1 MVNMNFPTLNLKKSK
16 PLKKVITIQ
25 IELLSYHHTILLR
38 RNAMTNHFKQKCTNC
53 IGDWTK
59 R

>member
-1 MVNMNFPTLNLKKSK
+1 MVNMNFPTLNLKKVN
-16 PLKKVITIQ
+16 PLKK
-25 IELLSYHHTILLR
+25 LLLFKLNYCHTILLR

>member
-25 IELLSYHHTILLR
+25 IELLSYHTILLR